1 MFTDIIRAVHQSLS
15 VLAAEKRPFYF
26 AIFLC
31 ILGGGIELIGVGTLY
46 PFLSLLSKPE
56 LIDSNATLHR
66 LYAYGG
72 FENVNRFLLWSG
84 WLTLAV
90 FFLTSVF
97 MFLKNAYITRFCVRQ
112 TARVSVSMLEAY
124 LRKPMLF
131 HVESNSG
138 ALSKDVIGQTDQF
151 TFGVLISV
159 MTLFGDGAILIVL
172 IGLILWV
179 DFNVGLVVTLTL
191 GLILSMALVLTRDK
205 MHKLGVQNDNANSAR
220 FAFCVSALQSIKEI
234 KTSGKESFF
243 SGLFRIHAQA
253 QARSY
258 ASLFI
263 IQLLPPAIVQF
274 IAAGAVIS
282 MALYYIAS
290 GVELSTIVPT
300 LVLYAVAG
308 YRLMP
313 SVGKLANALSQLRQ
327 FQPVIGNISRVL
339 NSASHSSRADPAQVA
354 EPAILQCE
362 SIEFRGIAFRYPSA
376 EHRLFDGLDLTIGGG
391 SFVCFVGKS
400 GSGKTT
406 MVDLLLGLLPADA
419 GAVLVN
425 GKSMHDVP
433 EREWRAIF
441 GYVPQSVYIVD
452 GTIAENIAFGVP
464 AAEVDPERLRQ
475 VVSLCH
481 LEDFVE
487 AQPAGLNAP
496 YRSRALPRPARPDSR
511 RIDELAGRL
520 ERTGHHPDP
529 AYPEKPQNDRFD
541 RAPRLAGALR
551 RPHCSHRTGPYSR
564 KRHLRR
570 ACRFIAVVCFDDGG
584 NRG

>member
-354 EPAILQCE
+354 EPAIL
-362 SIEFRGIAFRYPSA
+362 PSA
-376 EHRLFDGLDLTIGGG
+376 VAALFVLSANRAQAKPPWLICYSVSCRPTPELCLSTENRCTMCQNASGAQYLDM
-391 SFVCFVGKS
+391 C
-400 GSGKTT
+400 
-406 MVDLLLGLLPADA
+406 
-419 GAVLVN
+419 
-425 GKSMHDVP
+425 
-433 EREWRAIF
+433 
-441 GYVPQSVYIVD
+441 
-452 GTIAENIAFGVP
+452 
-464 AAEVDPERLRQ
+464 
-475 VVSLCH
+475 
-481 LEDFVE
+481 
-487 AQPAGLNAP
+487 
-496 YRSRALPRPARPDSR
+496 RSRSILLTALLR
-511 RIDELAGRL
+511 RIL
-520 ERTGHHPDP
+520 HS
-529 AYPEKPQNDRFD
+529 AYPQQKSIRNGCDRSFLC
-541 RAPRLAGALR
+541 AILR
-551 RPHCSHRTGPYSR
+551 ISWMPSLPG
-564 KRHLRR
+564 
-570 ACRFIAVVCFDDGG
+570 
-584 NRG
+584 